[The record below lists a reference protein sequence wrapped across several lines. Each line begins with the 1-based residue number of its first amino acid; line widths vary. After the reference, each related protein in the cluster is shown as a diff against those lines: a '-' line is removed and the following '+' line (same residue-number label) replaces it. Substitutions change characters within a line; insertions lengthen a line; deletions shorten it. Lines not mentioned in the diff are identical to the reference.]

1 MEKNWVCLVCGSTAA
16 GADKPVTCPVCG
28 AGREAFTA
36 DAPAVV
42 ETPAAQA
49 PAAQTDAPAAA
60 RVWTCSICGWKCESA
75 DCPERCPVCGA
86 DREAFTAEAPA
97 VVETPAAQA
106 PAAQTDAPAAARVW
120 TCSICG
126 WKCESAD
133 CPERCPVCG
142 AGREAFTA
150 DAPVAVETPAAQAPV
165 TKTDTPAAKKR
176 WRCTICNMVFEGEVP
191 PDPCPV
197 CGAGAAAFVEEA
209 DEAQAPRKDT
219 DEAFVIIGC
228 GAAGCEAAR
237 TIRNHNA
244 GASITLLC
252 GEGELPYNR
261 PALSDVLAGEMTFD
275 QALLDSEEGFA
286 AANIKIIFDRAAA
299 VDREQRRVVL
309 DGGGELPY
317 DKLLLATGA
326 NAFCPIP
333 QKEGGLP
340 VRTLRTKADAME
352 LDRLIGAAGT
362 AAVLGGGILGIEAAL
377 AIRARGL
384 EVTVIE
390 RSDRILSIQ
399 GDQAASQRLRAH
411 LEGLGVRVLVNSGVE
426 DTDGGAIILQGG
438 ARLEAD
444 FLLVCTGVR
453 SELSIARAC
462 GLDVNRG
469 VIVDQ
474 TMRTSDPH
482 IYAAGDCAEFG
493 GKVAGLWSAALAQGR
508 TAGLAMAGA
517 AAAYA
522 PIVPAT
528 ALEDG
533 AFKLFSAGTVGGG
546 AHKRILLDDPASNVY
561 KALYFDGD
569 KLCGAVFLTDVSG
582 AAAAM
587 DAIEKA
593 MARDMAMLLL
603 L

>member
-1 MEKNWVCLVCGSTAA
+1 MEKNWICLVCGASVT
-16 GADKPVTCPVCG
+16 GADKPAACPVCG
-28 AGREAFTA
+28 AGAAALRTA
-36 DAPAVV
+36 EPAADTPESAHTGAPQGADTVWV
-42 ETPAAQA
+42 CSVCSWKGVGETPPERCPICGAGAGAFAPEAKPEAKEPEAEPAQGA
-49 PAAQTDAPAAA
+49 DT
-60 RVWTCSICGWKCESA
+60 VWVCSICGWKGEGETP
-75 DCPERCPVCGA
+75 PERCP
-86 DREAFTAEAPA
+86 
-97 VVETPAAQA
+97 
-106 PAAQTDAPAAARVW
+106 
-120 TCSICG
+120 I
-126 WKCESAD
+126 
-133 CPERCPVCG
+133 CG
-142 AGREAFTA
+142 AGAGAFAPEAKPEMKEPEA
-150 DAPVAVETPAAQAPV
+150 EPAQ
-165 TKTDTPAAKKR
+165 KR
-176 WRCTICNMVFEGEVP
+176 WRCTICNMVFEGEAP

-209 DEAQAPRKDT
+209 AETDEAREDT

-228 GAAGCEAAR
+228 GAAGCEAAK
-237 TIRNHNA
+237 TIRRRNA
-244 GASITLLC
+244 RASVTLLC

-261 PALSDVLAGEMTFD
+261 PALSDVLAGEMTYD
-275 QALLDSEEGFA
+275 QALLDTEAGFA
-286 AANIKIIFDRAAA
+286 GAEIQIVYDKAAA
-299 VDREQRRVVL
+299 VDRAQKRVSL
-309 DGGGELPY
+309 AGGGELSY

-340 VRTLRTKADAME
+340 VRTLRTKADAE
-352 LDRLIGAAGT
+352 EIDRLIGGSRT

-377 AIRARGL
+377 AMRARGL

-390 RSDRILSIQ
+390 RSGRILSIQ
-399 GDQAASQRLRAH
+399 GDPAASQRLQEH
-411 LEGLGVRVLVNSGVE
+411 LEGLGIRVLVDSGVE
-426 DTDGGAIILQGG
+426 DTDGAGVFLRGG
-438 ARLEAD
+438 AHLDAD

-453 SELSIARAC
+453 SELTLARGC
-462 GLDVNRG
+462 GLEVNRG
-469 VIVDQ
+469 VLVDE
-474 TMRTSDPH
+474 TMRTSAPD

-493 GKVAGLWSAALAQGR
+493 GRVAGLWSAALAQGR

-517 AAAYA
+517 QAEYA

-533 AFKLFSAGTVGGG
+533 EFKLFSAGAVG
-546 AHKRILLDDPASNVY
+546 AKEHKRILLDDPASRVY
-561 KALYFDGD
+561 KALYFDDD